1 MTYALYGEKSYTKDR
16 SMTKY
21 QLNPDILT
29 DTITTEP
36 IRAGFGKGLKRAGEA
51 DSNVVALCADLTES
65 VQMHLFKAAFPK
77 RFIEVGV
84 AEQNLVTVASGLARA
99 GKVPFTASYAAFS
112 PGRNWEQIKTTAA
125 LNDQP
130 VKVVGGHAGLYTGP
144 DGATH
149 QMLEDIALMRVMPN
163 MVVVVPGDSIE
174 AEKATLAI
182 AKNGKPSYLRL
193 ARDKTPIFSTAKSPF
208 EIGKAYV
215 LRSGKDI
222 SLFGTGTM
230 TYELLVAAE
239 ALAARGIDAEVVHV
253 PTIKPL
259 DNETILKSLEKTGR
273 AITAEEAQIAGG
285 LGSAIT
291 ELAAEF
297 IPVPIKRLGV
307 DDRYGESG
315 TPREVIEHFGL
326 DGVSLA
332 AKVQTFAKQAPQYK
346 RGY

>member
-1 MTYALYGEKSYTKDR
+1 M
-16 SMTKY
+16 
-21 QLNPDILT
+21 NPNILT
-29 DTITTEP
+29 DSVEVEP
-36 IRAGFGKGLKRAGEA
+36 IRAGFGRGLKRAG
-51 DSNVVALCADLTES
+51 DDDKNVVALCADLTES
-65 VQMHLFKAAFPK
+65 VQMHLFRDAFPK

-130 VKVVGGHAGLYTGP
+130 VKIIGGHAGLYTGP

-163 MVVVVPGDSIE
+163 MVVIVPGDSIE

-182 AKNGKPSYLRL
+182 ATNGKPSYLRL
-193 ARDKTPIFSTAKSPF
+193 ARDKTPIFSTDKSPF

-215 LRSGKDI
+215 LREGTDI

-239 ALAARGIDAEVVHV
+239 LLSLEGIDAEVVHV

-259 DNETILKSLEKTGR
+259 DGQTVLKSLEKTGR
-273 AITAEEAQIAGG
+273 GITAEEAQIAGG
-285 LGSAIT
+285 LGGAIT

-297 IPVPIKRLGV
+297 MPVPIKRLGV
-307 DDRYGESG
+307 EDRYGESG

-326 DGVSLA
+326 DGKGLA
-332 AKVQTFAKQAPQYK
+332 KKIHTFMAHVPQYK

>member
-1 MTYALYGEKSYTKDR
+1 MS
-16 SMTKY
+16 KY

-29 DTITTEP
+29 DAVQTEP
-36 IRAGFGKGLKRAGEA
+36 IRAGFGRGLKRAGEA
-51 DSNVVALCADLTES
+51 DKNVVALCADLTES
-65 VQMHLFKAAFPK
+65 VQMHLFREAFPK

-99 GKVPFTASYAAFS
+99 GKIPFTASYAAFS

-163 MVVVVPGDSIE
+163 MVVVIPGDSIE
-174 AEKATLAI
+174 AEKATMAI
-182 AKNGKPSYLRL
+182 ATNGKPSYLRL
-193 ARDKTPIFSTAKSPF
+193 ARDKTPIFSTDKSPF

-215 LRSGKDI
+215 LRPGKDI

-230 TYELLVAAE
+230 TYELLIAAE
-239 ALAARGIDAEVVHV
+239 MLAGYGIDAEVIHV

-259 DNETILKSLEKTGR
+259 DEPTILKSLEKTGR
-273 AITAEEAQIAGG
+273 AVTAEEAQIAGG
-285 LGSAIT
+285 LGGAVT
-291 ELAAEF
+291 ELASEF
-297 IPVPIKRLGV
+297 LPVPIKRLGV
-307 DDRYGESG
+307 EDRYGESG
-315 TPREVIEHFGL
+315 SPREVIERFGL
-326 DGVSLA
+326 DGAGLA
-332 AKVQTFAKQAPQYK
+332 KKIQAFVAHAPQYK
-346 RGY
+346 KGY